1 MKLSPDSPL
10 VKSSESEDEGPTM
23 SEGALP
29 VASWL
34 RPLEFWTKY
43 HDKYLTEEDL
53 DYTIEQE

>member
-10 VKSSESEDEGPTM
+10 VKSFESEDEGPTM

-34 RPLEFWTKY
+34 RPFEFWTKD